1 MVQHF
6 LFPNGVKYDFETG
19 FGTHKKP
26 TYDLLIKEIARKG
39 DSNNIVVAATGIEP
53 VTSSL

>member
-1 MVQHF
+1 MVQHC

-26 TYDLLIKEIARKG
+26 IYDLLIKEIARKG
-39 DSNNIVVAATGIEP
+39 DSKTIMVAATGIEP